1 MGQRLGVG
9 LVQNWTNAT
18 FNLSGYHSRMGTCP
32 NPSKISTLTHLL
44 PGNNNKRPADS
55 DWSRTFVAFI
65 HLPLYNNMKKQICL
79 YLLLLVPILAVAQ
92 YQNDYLIRA
101 DYNCGGDTCEAVV
114 LAQSGLKMR
123 AQPNFSA
130 KSIAVIPF
138 GKKVR
143 YVSNPQP
150 SEQRQLQFDADS
162 VAGEWQR
169 VFWQGKSG
177 YAFSGYLGRGIFKM
191 DKPFYLLAEN
201 AAACWD
207 DAFMASNYHYYGVY
221 PNRDTSALT
230 IREHQP
236 LFFNT
241 EEDGMG
247 GVTFSF
253 RQKRLSYFAFAT
265 VEPFKEGVVSVSKSR
280 QTLDVDWHQPANT
293 TSKINIPNTTWE
305 IQTKLETLNDER
317 NHENTRPRL
326 LIRDKK
332 TGTWHYLF
340 NGDMYF
346 ERITLDW
353 CGDFDGDGLQDFM
366 LYLSTGHYGVMMLF
380 TSKNPGK
387 WQFVKMIGVYFWG
400 DCC

>member
-1 MGQRLGVG
+1 
-9 LVQNWTNAT
+9 
-18 FNLSGYHSRMGTCP
+18 
-32 NPSKISTLTHLL
+32 
-44 PGNNNKRPADS
+44 
-55 DWSRTFVAFI
+55 
-65 HLPLYNNMKKQICL
+65 MKKQICL
-79 YLLLLVPILAVAQ
+79 YLLLLIPILAVAQ
-92 YQNDYLIRA
+92 YPQDYLIRA
-101 DYNCGGDTCEAVV
+101 ENNCAGDTCEAVV
-114 LAQSGLKMR
+114 LAPSGLKMR

-138 GKKVR
+138 GKKVK

-150 SEQRQLQFDADS
+150 WEQRPFQFDADS
-162 VAGEWQR
+162 VAGEWRR
-169 VFWQGKSG
+169 VFWKGKSG

-230 IREHQP
+230 IKKHQP
-236 LFFNT
+236 LFFNKH
-241 EEDGMG
+241 EYDMG

-253 RQKRLSYFAFAT
+253 RQKRLSYFAFASA
-265 VEPFKEGVVSVSKSR
+265 EPFPEGVVRVSKSK

-305 IQTKLETLNDER
+305 IQVKFETLNDEH
-317 NHENTRPRL
+317 NHENRRPRL

-340 NGDMYF
+340 DRDIYF
-346 ERITLDW
+346 EHIALDW
-353 CGDFDGDGLQDFM
+353 YGDFDGDGLQDFM
-366 LYLSTGHYGVMMLF
+366 LYLSTGHYGGMMLF
-380 TSKNPGK
+380 SSKNPGK